1 MDMQKGTTLKE
12 LITQNHTILNEEA
25 ALTILEQI
33 LLTLDF
39 MHKRGIILKQIDPE
53 NILINN
59 IYHDR
64 QEIDV

>member
-1 MDMQKGTTLKE
+1 MQKGTTLKE
-12 LITQNHTILNEEA
+12 LITQNHNILNEEA
-25 ALTILEQI
+25 ALIILEQI